1 MRAQGRAQTLRDTG
15 CADVPRDVAGKLV
28 LRKPER
34 AQRTRNDAARVIT
47 DDEEGRAAIAALH
60 VQRGDIVRGEQHD
73 RIMTDSLANKRAF
86 A

>member
-1 MRAQGRAQTLRDTG
+1 MSHAMWLASWSSESPSALS
-15 CADVPRDVAGKLV
+15 
-28 LRKPER
+28 ER
-34 AQRTRNDAARVIT
+34 GMTPARVIA